1 MTHRTLTKTA
11 LASAALAFVL
21 PFSASA
27 VDFDAEFNGYIRIG
41 TGHTSKS
48 GTQQCFGLPGAASKY
63 RLGNECETWA
73 EPTVSKTFTEFD
85 DGSTLRGVAMAWVTN
100 AYGQKLTFDNDYG
113 NNQAGTRL
121 AQAYLSW
128 GNVPWLNGGALWAG
142 RRYYKRNDVH
152 INDFFYWNNSGTGI
166 GIEDAGIGDGP
177 LKISYFFS
185 RKDTMTQDPYVNKHD
200 LQLGGIP
207 TNPNGVLTIGVNYIE
222 KASYPGANSG
232 WQVTAQH
239 RQSGLFGFGNNT
251 FALQYG
257 KGPGIGLGG
266 TGDYTL
272 DRDNSRFRL
281 VEAFDWQTG
290 RFGGQ
295 ATVVFQRT
303 SEPGVQDRD
312 WISAGVRPVYA
323 LRDNVKLSLEVGF
336 DRAETALGEGN
347 LGKATLAAAWSPKG
361 PNWTQRP
368 EFRVYYTRA
377 HWDATAQAAAD
388 TFTPGSALSS
398 TGAFDNA
405 RHGGNFGVQIEHW
418 W

>member
-1 MTHRTLTKTA
+1 MKHRVSPKPTM
-11 LASAALAFVL
+11 LASAVLALAL
-21 PFSASA
+21 PFTASA
-27 VDFDAEFNGYIRIG
+27 VDFSAEFNGYVRVG

-48 GTQQCFGLPGAASKY
+48 GTQQCFQLPGAAAKY
-63 RLGNECETWA
+63 RLGNECESWA
-73 EPTVSKTFTEFD
+73 EPTVSKTFTEFS

-100 AYGQKLTFDNDYG
+100 AYGQKQTFDMDG
-113 NNQAGTRL
+113 GAAGTRL

-177 LKISYFFS
+177 LKLSYFFS

-207 TNPNGVLTIGVNYIE
+207 TNPNGTLAVGVNYIE
-222 KASYPGANSG
+222 KSSYPGDESG
-232 WQVTAQH
+232 WQITAQH
-239 RQSGLFGFGNNT
+239 RQSELFGFGNNT
-251 FALQYG
+251 FVLQYG
-257 KGPGIGLGG
+257 KGPGTGLGG
-266 TGDYTL
+266 TRVGTP
-272 DRDNSRFRL
+272 RNQSRFRL
-281 VEAFDWQTG
+281 VEAFDWQVD

-295 ATVVFQRT
+295 ATVVFQR
-303 SEPGVQDRD
+303 DRVGMTDVD

-323 LRDNVKLSLEVGF
+323 IRNDVKLMLEVGY
-336 DRAETALGEGN
+336 DRADSASGKTAQ
-347 LGKATLAAAWSPKG
+347 LGKATLAAAWSPNA
-361 PNWTQRP
+361 PNWNQRP

-377 HWDATAQAAAD
+377 HWNAAAQAAAD
-388 TFTPGSALSS
+388 ASNPGSALSS

>member
-1 MTHRTLTKTA
+1 MKHRVSPKPSM
-11 LASAALAFVL
+11 LASAALALAL
-21 PFSASA
+21 PFTASA
-27 VDFDAEFNGYIRIG
+27 VDFSAEYHGYIRVG
-41 TGHTSKS
+41 TGHTTKS
-48 GTQQCFGLPGAASKY
+48 GTQQCFLLPGAAAKY
-63 RLGNECETWA
+63 RLGNECETWS
-73 EPTVSKTFTEFD
+73 EHEIRKTFTEFS
-85 DGSTLRGVAMAWVTN
+85 DGSTLSGVGMAWITN
-100 AYGQKLTFDNDYG
+100 EYGRKQTFDTDHG
-113 NNQAGTRL
+113 AGTRMP
-121 AQAYLSW
+121 QAYLSW

-177 LKISYFFS
+177 LKLSYFFS
-185 RKDTMTQDPYVNKHD
+185 RKDGLHQDQYVNRHD

-207 TNPNGVLTIGVNYIE
+207 TNPNGTLAVGVNYIE
-222 KASYPGANSG
+222 KASYPGSESG

-239 RQSGLFGFGNNT
+239 RQSGLFGVGGNT

-266 TGDYTL
+266 TVPGAPKDL
-272 DRDNSRFRL
+272 SRFRL
-281 VEAFDWQTG
+281 VEAFDWQAG
-290 RFGGQ
+290 RLGGQ
-295 ATVVFQRT
+295 ATVVYQRDSLGNT
-303 SEPGVQDRD
+303 DVD

-323 LRDNVKLSLEVGF
+323 IRDNVKLALEVGY
-336 DRAETALGEGN
+336 DRADYGSSEDGQLT
-347 LGKATLAAAWSPKG
+347 KATLAAAWSPKG

-368 EFRVYYTRA
+368 EFRVYYTHA
-377 HWDATAQAAAD
+377 NWNKAAQAAAA
-388 TFTPGSALSS
+388 PGTALSS

>member
-1 MTHRTLTKTA
+1 MKHRVSPKPSM
-11 LASAALAFVL
+11 LASAALTLAL
-21 PFSASA
+21 PFAASA
-27 VDFDAEFNGYIRIG
+27 ADFSTEFHGYIRTG

-48 GTQQCFGLPGAASKY
+48 GTQQCFQLPGAAAKY

-73 EPTVSKTFTEFD
+73 EPELRKTFTEFS
-85 DGSTLRGVAMAWVTN
+85 DGSTLRGVAMLWVTN
-100 AYGQKLTFDNDYG
+100 AYGQKQTFDTDG
-113 NNQAGTRL
+113 GAAGTRL
-121 AQAYLSW
+121 GQAYLSL
-128 GNVPWLNGGALWAG
+128 GNAPWLNGGALWVG

-166 GIEDAGIGDGP
+166 GIEDAGVGDGP
-177 LKISYFFS
+177 LKLSYFFS
-185 RKDTMTQDPYVNKHD
+185 RKDTITQEPYVNKHD

-207 TNPNGVLTIGVNYIE
+207 TNPNGALAVGVNYIE
-222 KASYPGANSG
+222 KASYPGSASG
-232 WQVTAQH
+232 WQITAQH
-239 RQSGLFGFGNNT
+239 RQSGLFGVGNNT

-257 KGPGIGLGG
+257 RGPGTGLGG
-266 TGDYTL
+266 TFVGAPKGL
-272 DRDNSRFRL
+272 SRFRL
-281 VEAFDWQTG
+281 VEAFDWQVD
-290 RFGGQ
+290 RLGGQ

-303 SEPGVQDRD
+303 SLGNTDVD

-323 LRDNVKLSLEVGF
+323 IRDNVKLALEVGY
-336 DRAETALGEGN
+336 DRADTAVGKTAQ

-377 HWDATAQAAAD
+377 HWNEAAQAAAS
-388 TFTPGSALSS
+388 PGSALSS